1 LNKLKTIVFL
11 TGTRA
16 DFGKLRPLIDIVK
29 KSKKFEY
36 YIFVTGMHTL
46 SKYGNTY
53 HEVKDEGYK
62 NFFMYMNQTESSD
75 PDIILS
81 NTIIGL
87 GNFVKE
93 ISPDLIVVH
102 GDRVEALAGAI
113 VGSFNNILVA
123 HIEGGEISGT
133 LDELIRH
140 SITKLS
146 HLHFVANNEAMNR
159 LVQMGEL
166 KENIHSIGSPDI
178 EIMKSGKIPSM
189 LIVNK
194 HYEIPFKN
202 YSVFIFH
209 PVTSELKL
217 LKNQIKNIVDA
228 LIESNRNYIVIYPN
242 NDKGSEIIINEFQRI
257 KKNKKFRMYP
267 SIRFNYFLSILKNS
281 ELIIGNSSVGIR
293 ESEIFEIPSINIGT
307 RQQNRTLHSDIL
319 HVDANKKEILNAIN
333 ESKNKKI
340 HCVHSFGNG
349 IGTSSKFLKILKDK
363 ETWKINTQ
371 KQFKDL

>member
-1 LNKLKTIVFL
+1 MNKFKTIVFL

-16 DFGKLRPLIDIVK
+16 DFGKLRPLIDVVK

-178 EIMKSGKIPSM
+178 EIMKSGNLPSM
-189 LIVNK
+189 LTVNK

-307 RQQNRTLHSDIL
+307 RQQNRTLNSDIL
-319 HVDANKKEILNAIN
+319 HVDTNKKEILNAIN

-340 HCVHSFGNG
+340 NCIHSFGNG
-349 IGTSSKFLKILKDK
+349 IGTSSKFLKILNDK

-371 KQFKDL
+371 KQFKDV

>member
-1 LNKLKTIVFL
+1 
-11 TGTRA
+11 
-16 DFGKLRPLIDIVK
+16 
-29 KSKKFEY
+29 
-36 YIFVTGMHTL
+36 MHTL

-228 LIESNRNYIVIYPN
+228 LIESNRNYLVIYPN
-242 NDKGSEIIINEFQRI
+242 NDKGSKIIINEFQRI
-257 KKNKKFRMYP
+257 KKNKKFRIYP

-307 RQQNRTLHSDIL
+307 RQQNRTLHLDIL

-340 HCVHSFGNG
+340 NCVHSFGNG
-349 IGTSSKFLKILKDK
+349 IGTSSKFLKILNDK

>member
-1 LNKLKTIVFL
+1 MNKLKTIVFL

-16 DFGKLRPLIDIVK
+16 DFGKLRPLIDAVK

-228 LIESNRNYIVIYPN
+228 LIESNRNYLVIYPN
-242 NDKGSEIIINEFQRI
+242 NDKGSKIIINEFQRI
-257 KKNKKFRMYP
+257 KKNKKFRIYP

-307 RQQNRTLHSDIL
+307 RQQNRTLHLDIL

-340 HCVHSFGNG
+340 NCVHSFGNG
-349 IGTSSKFLKILKDK
+349 IGTSSKFLKILNDK

>member
-16 DFGKLRPLIDIVK
+16 DFGKLRPLIDAVK

-228 LIESNRNYIVIYPN
+228 LIESNRNYLVIYPN
-242 NDKGSEIIINEFQRI
+242 NDKGSKIIINEFQRI
-257 KKNKKFRMYP
+257 KKNKKFRIYP

-281 ELIIGNSSVGIR
+281 DLVIGNSSVGIR

-307 RQQNRTLHSDIL
+307 RQQNRTLHLDIL

-340 HCVHSFGNG
+340 NCVHSFGNG
-349 IGTSSKFLKILKDK
+349 IGTSSKFLKILNDK

>member
-1 LNKLKTIVFL
+1 MNKLKTIVFL

-16 DFGKLRPLIDIVK
+16 DFGKLRPLIDAVK

-228 LIESNRNYIVIYPN
+228 LIESNRNYLVIYPN
-242 NDKGSEIIINEFQRI
+242 NDKGSKIIINEFQRI
-257 KKNKKFRMYP
+257 KKNKKFRIYP

-293 ESEIFEIPSINIGT
+293 ESDIFEIPSINIGT
-307 RQQNRTLHSDIL
+307 RQQNRTLHLDIL

-340 HCVHSFGNG
+340 NCVHSFGNG
-349 IGTSSKFLKILKDK
+349 IGTSSKFLKILNDK

>member
-16 DFGKLRPLIDIVK
+16 DFGKLRPLIDAVK

-228 LIESNRNYIVIYPN
+228 LIESNRNYLVIYPN
-242 NDKGSEIIINEFQRI
+242 NDKGSKIIINEFQRI
-257 KKNKKFRMYP
+257 KKNKKFRIYP

-307 RQQNRTLHSDIL
+307 RQQNRTLHLDIL

-340 HCVHSFGNG
+340 NCVHSFGNG
-349 IGTSSKFLKILKDK
+349 IGTSSKFLKILNDK

-371 KQFKDL
+371 KQFKDV

>member
-1 LNKLKTIVFL
+1 MNKLKTIVFL

-16 DFGKLRPLIDIVK
+16 DFGKLRPLIDVVK

-178 EIMKSGKIPSM
+178 EIMKSGNLPSM
-189 LIVNK
+189 LTVNK

-228 LIESNRNYIVIYPN
+228 LIESNRNYVVIYPN

-307 RQQNRTLHSDIL
+307 RQQNRTLNSDIL
-319 HVDANKKEILNAIN
+319 HVDTNKKEILNAIN

-340 HCVHSFGNG
+340 NCIHSFGNG
-349 IGTSSKFLKILKDK
+349 IGTSSKFLKILNDK

>member
-16 DFGKLRPLIDIVK
+16 DFGKLRPLIDAVK

-228 LIESNRNYIVIYPN
+228 LIESNRNYLVIYPN
-242 NDKGSEIIINEFQRI
+242 NDKGSKIIINEFQRI
-257 KKNKKFRMYP
+257 KKNKKFRIYP

-307 RQQNRTLHSDIL
+307 RQQNRTLHLDIL

-340 HCVHSFGNG
+340 NCVHSFGNG
-349 IGTSSKFLKILKDK
+349 IGTSSKFLKILNDK

>member
-1 LNKLKTIVFL
+1 LNKLKTIIFI

-16 DFGKLRPLIDIVK
+16 DFGKLRPLIDVVK

-46 SKYGNTY
+46 SKYGSTY
-53 HEVKDEGYK
+53 HEVQDECYK
-62 NFFMYMNQTESSD
+62 NFFMYMNQTKSSD

-178 EIMKSGKIPSM
+178 EIMKSGNIPSM
-189 LIVNK
+189 LTVNK
-194 HYEIPFKN
+194 HYKIPFEN

-228 LIESNRNYIVIYPN
+228 LIESNRNYVVIYPN

-257 KKNKKFRMYP
+257 KKNKKIRIYP

-307 RQQNRTLHSDIL
+307 RQQNRTLNPDIL

-340 HCVHSFGNG
+340 NCVYSFGNG
-349 IGTSSKFLKILKDK
+349 IGTSSKFLKILNNK